1 MRKCPRCGSRN
12 TRRRYKFHLYKKW
25 RCRRCHRTFGSMRGV
40 VGLLTLAIAIASIW
54 FIYAQPDRSAMLW
67 QRLAQSAS
75 EISDAV
81 STDAVGGE
89 PNLALSSTSTP
100 MPTAA
105 PIAVLDRVATA
116 VVKAIPTPAPTATL
130 TPTVTPIPFPHLRHI
145 DEKLYMLEL
154 INKAREDAGVP
165 PVALGDNDAA
175 QLHAESAL
183 ANCFASHWGIDGL
196 KPYMR
201 YSLAGGYQSNGENG
215 LGANQCYGEGY
226 APIES
231 IKGEIRSGMRGW
243 MGSPGHRDNILD
255 KHHKKVNIGM
265 AWNKH
270 NIMAYQHFEGDYVH
284 YADLPSIGADGILS
298 LSGTTK
304 NGAGFAS
311 EEDLGI
317 QIWYDPPPHELTR
330 GQLARTYAYCNGQ
343 WIASI
348 RRPLTDGSFWVG
360 DDEFSHT
367 DTCVDPYHIPAD
379 VSAPPLLEEERNATS
394 IYEVTQTSTV
404 RWLTASRWDVLDTA
418 FSVTVDIR
426 ETLREHREG
435 VYTIVVWG
443 PIGGES
449 AVISKYSIFYGITAP
464 DTYTPR

>member
-1 MRKCPRCGSRN
+1 
-12 TRRRYKFHLYKKW
+12 
-25 RCRRCHRTFGSMRGV
+25 
-40 VGLLTLAIAIASIW
+40 
-54 FIYAQPDRSAMLW
+54 
-67 QRLAQSAS
+67 
-75 EISDAV
+75 
-81 STDAVGGE
+81 
-89 PNLALSSTSTP
+89 
-100 MPTAA
+100 
-105 PIAVLDRVATA
+105 
-116 VVKAIPTPAPTATL
+116 
-130 TPTVTPIPFPHLRHI
+130 
-145 DEKLYMLEL
+145 MLEL
-154 INKAREDAGVP
+154 INIAREDAGVP

-215 LGANQCYGEGY
+215 RGANQCYGDGY

-231 IKGEIRSGMRGW
+231 INDEIRSGMISW

-255 KHHKKVNIGM
+255 KHHKKVNIGL
-265 AWNKH
+265 AWDKH
-270 NIMAYQHFEGDYVH
+270 NIKAYQHFEGDYVH

-311 EEDLGI
+311 VEDLGVHI
-317 QIWYDPPPHELTR
+317 YYDPPPHELTR

-348 RRPLTDGSFWVG
+348 VWPLTDGSFWV
-360 DDEFSHT
+360 DDEEFSHT
-367 DTCVDPYHIPAD
+367 NATCLDPYHIPAD
-379 VSAPPLLEEERNATS
+379 VSAPPLLEGERNATS

-404 RWLTASRWDVLDTA
+404 RRLTASEWDVSNTA

-426 ETLREHREG
+426 ETLREHGEG
-435 VYTIVVWG
+435 VYTITVWG
-443 PIGGES
+443 PIDGEG
-449 AVISKYSIFYGITAP
+449 AVISVYSMFYGITAP

>member
-1 MRKCPRCGSRN
+1 MRKCPSCGSRN

-25 RCRRCHRTFGSMRGV
+25 RCRRCNRTFGSMRGV
-40 VGLLTLAIAIASIW
+40 VVLSALAIAIAALW

-67 QRLAQSAS
+67 QRLAQSTA
-75 EISDAV
+75 EIWDAV
-81 STDAVGGE
+81 STDVGDSE
-89 PNLALSSTSTP
+89 PNLVLSPISTP

-116 VVKAIPTPAPTATL
+116 VVKAIPTLTPTV

-165 PVALGDNDAA
+165 PVALGENDAA

-183 ANCFASHWGIDGL
+183 ANCFTSHWGIDGL

-215 LGANQCYGEGY
+215 RGANQCYGEGY

-231 IKGEIRSGMRGW
+231 IKDEIRSGMISW
-243 MGSPGHRDNILD
+243 MGSSGHRDNILD
-255 KHHKKVNIGM
+255 KHHKKVNIGL
-265 AWNKH
+265 AWDKH
-270 NIMAYQHFEGDYVH
+270 NIKAYQHFEGDYVH
-284 YADLPSIGADGILS
+284 YDNLPSIGADGILS

-304 NGAGFAS
+304 NGAEFAS
-311 EEDLGI
+311 KEDLGI
-317 QIWYDPPPHELTR
+317 QIFYDPPPHELTR
-330 GQLARTYAYCNGQ
+330 GQLARTYAYGYGQ
-343 WIASI
+343 WLASI

-360 DDEFSHT
+360 DDEFSNT
-367 DTCVDPYHIPAD
+367 YTSLDPYHIPAD

-404 RWLTASRWDVLDTA
+404 RWLTASRWNVSNTA

-426 ETLREHREG
+426 ETLREHGEG

-443 PIGGES
+443 LIDGED
-449 AVISKYSIFYGITAP
+449 AVISEYSIFHGITAP